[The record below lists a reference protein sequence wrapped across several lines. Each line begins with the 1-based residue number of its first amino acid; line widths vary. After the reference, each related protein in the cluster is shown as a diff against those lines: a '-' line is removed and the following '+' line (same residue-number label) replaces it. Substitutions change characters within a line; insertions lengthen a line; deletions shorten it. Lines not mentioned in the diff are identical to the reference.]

1 MKVTIIKYGDI
12 ESGKTII
19 VPDDLAITMID
30 KGQAKAFIEITET
43 EDVKINKRSR
53 NKGSGA
59 NLDTS
64 KELVEGNEE

>member
-19 VPDDLAITMID
+19 VPDDLAISMID

-64 KELVEGNEE
+64 EELVEGNEE

>member
-1 MKVTIIKYGDI
+1 MKIVIIKYGDI
-12 ESGKTII
+12 ESGKTIS
-19 VPDDLAITMID
+19 VPDDLAQSMID

-53 NKGSGA
+53 NKGTST

-64 KELVEGNEE
+64 EELVESNEE